1 VGLACYR
8 QVAANAAAGC
18 RGVGGAT
25 MAIGD
30 FVKLRRVVWVATLLG
45 LALTAAA
52 QEPPREAGPF
62 RQPEL
67 VEMPSEYDEMTE
79 RSHISYRGGSEA
91 ARHLR
96 DMLRTAMEAEGF
108 AVYEPEW
115 WHYDYKD
122 WQKYPILNIGFSEI
136 PKPATKTQSH

>member
-1 VGLACYR
+1 
-8 QVAANAAAGC
+8 
-18 RGVGGAT
+18 

-45 LALTAAA
+45 LALTAVA

-115 WHYDYKD
+115 WALRLQGLAEVSDIEHRLLRDSQTSYQDAESLIANAERK
-122 WQKYPILNIGFSEI
+122 GG
-136 PKPATKTQSH
+136 